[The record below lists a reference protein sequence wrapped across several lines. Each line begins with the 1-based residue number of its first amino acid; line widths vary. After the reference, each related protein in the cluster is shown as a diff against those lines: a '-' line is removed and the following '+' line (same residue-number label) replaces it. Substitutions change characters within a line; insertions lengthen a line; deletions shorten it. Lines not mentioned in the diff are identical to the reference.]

1 MHLGRH
7 LRAAPECVCLVG
19 GEWKGGKCV
28 ATAQSGKGS
37 KRRIRQVRWTR
48 REIISAAF
56 FLLIALVFCVFVGLW
71 VIFHH
76 FD

>member
-1 MHLGRH
+1 VSPPLN
-7 LRAAPECVCLVG
+7 P
-19 GEWKGGKCV
+19 
-28 ATAQSGKGS
+28 GKGS

-56 FLLIALVFCVFVGLW
+56 LLLAMLVFGVFVGLW